1 MAKFCTSC
9 GMKLA
14 DDAVFCKNCGKK
26 QVNFQDVSKFKTVK
40 TNTTSQSDAIKEK
53 LIDKTPKV
61 MNCGAVTK
69 KSMEKNNSNVKTI
82 VFVIIV
88 LVGVF
93 GGICQY
99 FGDSSVDE
107 AGSVKI
113 ESPSIIDD
121 ENTKEIKLNKNN
133 EMTKQND
140 ATLTKMKAVLES
152 YNIADE
158 VLATSYGHSNAGSLS
173 IIQTDNGK
181 KHLLAIDNVN
191 QRVAIINFTPAVYD
205 FLKQVYNTGKV
216 LLPIMVINDQHDKDA
231 AYGTWVGNDHK
242 MDILAAFSIDAKQNV
257 VPGMLTSGK
266 GAHPAAYQDVLYET
280 KNVNMVNLILTE
292 MKALHEDMQKRGIK
306 IDV

>member
-14 DDAVFCKNCGKK
+14 DGAVFCKNCGKK
-26 QVNFQDVSKFKTVK
+26 QANFQDMPKSKTVE
-40 TNTTSQSDAIKEK
+40 TNTAPQSVAIKEK

-61 MNCGAVTK
+61 MNCGTVTK
-69 KSMEKNNSNVKTI
+69 KSIEKNNSNVKTI
-82 VFVIIV
+82 VFFIIIV
-88 LVGVF
+88 LVGGF
-93 GGICQY
+93 FGICQY
-99 FGDSSVDE
+99 FGDSSLDE

-113 ESPSIIDD
+113 EPTSIIDG
-121 ENTKEIKLNKNN
+121 ENTNG
-133 EMTKQND
+133 MAKQND
-140 ATLTKMKAVLES
+140 ATLTKMKAVLEG

-158 VLATSYGHSNAGSLS
+158 VLATSYGHSNEGSLS

-181 KHLLAIDNVN
+181 KHLVAIDNVN

-205 FLKQVYNTGKV
+205 FLKQVRNAGKV

-231 AYGTWVGNDHK
+231 VYGTWVGNDHK
-242 MDILAAFSIDAKQNV
+242 MGILAAFSIDAKQNV

-266 GAHPAAYQDVLYET
+266 GANPAAYQDVLYET